1 MTHQV
6 SSPSEGSEEAA
17 SHGLTAGQAGPQY
30 PPPPLYAPHVMG
42 QPPQSVSVDNSFAW
56 ALAFAPLLLVLI
68 DGLFAAT
75 GAGFSAV
82 PAFLA
87 AIGLNVGLSLAD
99 HRRVRATGQEL
110 PAALAALLVPV
121 YLFLRQARLRQNY
134 AIPIVWCVTFLA
146 SLGGS
151 GIIENTIGVAID
163 TGVVE
168 RQIEQGV
175 QNKLGTAVTVQCP
188 SSVTV
193 RTGESFQ
200 CVVQASDG
208 SSAIAKVTI
217 QNSQGDFVWQ
227 VG

>member
-1 MTHQV
+1 
-6 SSPSEGSEEAA
+6 
-17 SHGLTAGQAGPQY
+17 
-30 PPPPLYAPHVMG
+30 MG

-56 ALAFAPLLLVLI
+56 TLAFAPLLLVLI
-68 DGLFAAT
+68 DGLFVAM

-82 PAFLA
+82 TAFLA

-99 HRRVRATGQEL
+99 HRRVRAAGQEL

-121 YLFLRQARLRQNY
+121 YLILRQGRLRQNY

-175 QNKLGTAVTVQCP
+175 QNKLPGPGQW
-188 SSVTV
+188 
-193 RTGESFQ
+193 G
-200 CVVQASDG
+200 QATRLEASRRVAA
-208 SSAIAKVTI
+208 SLRASAA
-217 QNSQGDFVWQ
+217 
-227 VG
+227 